1 MSKAAT
7 VKRNYYSRRRLH
19 GRVSHGFGI
28 VMLLFCSF
36 IFLLPLYWMVCTAL
50 KSEAY
55 VFSVP
60 PEWVP
65 NPVVWDNFV
74 RVFERM
80 DLLKYIKNTLILS
93 ICPVI
98 GVLFS
103 CPMVAYSLTKIPWKG
118 PKYIFPVILATMM
131 IPWQVTQ
138 IPMYTIWS
146 RLGLVDTFVP
156 LILPS
161 FFGSAYYIYLIRQ
174 FMKSLPSS
182 IMEAA
187 RIDGASDI
195 KILYYIV
202 YPMCKSILT
211 TIAVLVFIAGWNDL
225 NGPLL
230 YLQSSS
236 KYTLSI
242 GLQMFRQSANPEWT
256 LLMAASTIFT
266 LPLIVI
272 FFLCQNAFLNG
283 IQTTSGLK

>member
-1 MSKAAT
+1 MSKT
-7 VKRNYYSRRRLH
+7 VAVKGNHFGRQRFKSRCS
-19 GRVSHGFGI
+19 RVFGI
-28 VMLLFCSF
+28 VMLLLCSF

-55 VFSVP
+55 VFTVP
-60 PEWVP
+60 PQWIP
-65 NPVVWDNFV
+65 SPVVWNNFV
-74 RVFERM
+74 TIFERM
-80 DLLKYIKNTLILS
+80 DLARYIKNTVILS
-93 ICPVI
+93 ILPVI
-98 GVLFS
+98 GIMFS
-103 CPMVAYSLTKIPWKG
+103 CPMVAYSLSKIPWKG

-146 RLGLVDTFVP
+146 RLGLVDTYVP
-156 LILPS
+156 LVLPT

-174 FMKSLPSS
+174 FMKTLPDSV
-182 IMEAA
+182 MDAA
-187 RIDGASDI
+187 RIDGAGDF
-195 KILYYIV
+195 KILYHIV
-202 YPMCKSILT
+202 YPMCKSVLT
-211 TIAVLVFIAGWNDL
+211 TVSVLVFIASWNDL

-230 YLQSSS
+230 YLQSNSL
-236 KYTLSI
+236 YTLSI
-242 GLQMFRQSANPEWT
+242 GLQMFKQAANPEWT